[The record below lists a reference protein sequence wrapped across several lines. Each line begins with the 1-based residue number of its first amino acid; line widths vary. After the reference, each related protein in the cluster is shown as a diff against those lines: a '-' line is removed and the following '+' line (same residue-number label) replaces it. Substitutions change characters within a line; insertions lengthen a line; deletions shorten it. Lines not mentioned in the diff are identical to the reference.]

1 MNGKHE
7 NRVLG
12 RVLAVE
18 EILTVSG
25 AKASA
30 PCRDIVTAPWAGD
43 TRPDGDCTQT
53 QVDSGT
59 VIDSTGPILDP
70 AS

>member
-1 MNGKHE
+1 MNNNK

-18 EILTVSG
+18 ETLAVSG
-25 AKASA
+25 AKATA
-30 PCRDIVTAPWAGD
+30 PCRDIITAPWAGD
-43 TRPDGDCTQT
+43 TKPNDDCTQT

-59 VIDSTGPILDP
+59 VIDSTGPTWDP